1 MQAVINHISN
11 IELKIKDLAGQVL
24 SIELKL
30 RLLAE
35 SNEPFRE
42 KVYSLIKIEK
52 PKPSNRKNQYWNCD
66 LKLLIKAF
74 TSEFDHKLTSDEKL
88 AIDDFNNVR
97 NKLLH
102 GDFIELMDALK
113 IPVEGQEILPSG
125 KRNKLEWRNK
135 EYAVQNNVL
144 RQAINRFDVNEIAEK
159 VIERSVRISSVID
172 KCLRGE

>member
-11 IELKIKDLAGQVL
+11 IDLKIKDLAGCVL
-24 SIELKL
+24 VIEQKL

-35 SNEPFRE
+35 SDESFRE
-42 KVYSLIKIEK
+42 ELYNVIKIE
-52 PKPSNRKNQYWNCD
+52 KPSNRKNQYWNCD
-66 LKLLIKAF
+66 LKLLTTAF
-74 TSEFDHKLTSDEKL
+74 ISEFGHKLTSDEKL
-88 AIDDFNNVR
+88 MMSDFNIVR

-135 EYAVQNNVL
+135 EYAVKNNVL
-144 RQAINRFDVNEIAEK
+144 RQAINRFDTNEITEK
-159 VIERSVRISSVID
+159 VIERCVRVGSAVD
-172 KCLRGE
+172 KCLRGEWR